1 MNIAEAKQEII
12 NTLRAYT
19 AKDEEENYK
28 IPIQYQRPVLLMG
41 PPGIGK
47 TAIMKQVAE
56 EENLSPCLYH
66 ETASL
71 KQLIIGYLSLA
82 DFVEKG

>member
-19 AKDEEENYK
+19 AKDEEGNYK

-47 TAIMKQVAE
+47 TAIMKQIAE
-56 EENLSPCLYH
+56 
-66 ETASL
+66 
-71 KQLIIGYLSLA
+71 
-82 DFVEKG
+82 